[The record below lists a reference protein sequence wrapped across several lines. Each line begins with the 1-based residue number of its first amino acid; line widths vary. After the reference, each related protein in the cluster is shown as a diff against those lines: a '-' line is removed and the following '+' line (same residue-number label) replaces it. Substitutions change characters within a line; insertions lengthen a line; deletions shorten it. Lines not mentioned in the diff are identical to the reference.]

1 MCSVSGRWRI
11 EGEARR
17 KLGVGAT
24 LLLPLL
30 STPGNQL
37 TLFPLNS
44 WVVLLLLLW
53 LVELLALQLILSLST
68 LWLVLVLL
76 GLVLV
81 SLLMLYN
88 DTVSL

>member
-1 MCSVSGRWRI
+1 M
-11 EGEARR
+11 
-17 KLGVGAT
+17 GVGAT

-37 TLFPLNS
+37 TLLLLKS

-68 LWLVLVLL
+68 LGLVFVLF

>member
-37 TLFPLNS
+37 TLLPLNS

-53 LVELLALQLILSLST
+53 LVELFALQLVNSWDSACATLASASLT
-68 LWLVLVLL
+68 DNAV
-76 GLVLV
+76 
-81 SLLMLYN
+81 Y
-88 DTVSL
+88 